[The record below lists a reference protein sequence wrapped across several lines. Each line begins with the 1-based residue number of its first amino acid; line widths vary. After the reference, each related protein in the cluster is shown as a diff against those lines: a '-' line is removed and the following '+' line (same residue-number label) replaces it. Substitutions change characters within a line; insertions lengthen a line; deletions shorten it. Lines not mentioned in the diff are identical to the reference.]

1 MADIRKIWLDEVEV
15 GARLRPLDPAAVDVL
30 VESIIKT
37 GLQTPISI
45 RVVEDDR
52 GQTPVLIA
60 GYHRLEAMRRLGWE
74 TAMCAVFD
82 GDERD
87 ARLWEISENLHR
99 AELTVLERSEHVAE
113 WVRLVNEKPAQLG
126 PVSAKGGR
134 GHEGGIN
141 SASRELGLTRQ
152 SAQRAVK
159 IDGLSADAKAA
170 ARDAG
175 LGDNQ
180 SALLSVA
187 ATPPEEQTRRIAEI
201 VEARTKPA
209 PAIKN
214 AFESEE
220 DWRRALFT
228 VWNRG
233 AQDWRERALEA
244 MDGPVFDRTRGGVV

>member
-1 MADIRKIWLDEVEV
+1 
-15 GARLRPLDPAAVDVL
+15 
-30 VESIIKT
+30 
-37 GLQTPISI
+37 
-45 RVVEDDR
+45 
-52 GQTPVLIA
+52 
-60 GYHRLEAMRRLGWE
+60 
-74 TAMCAVFD
+74 MCAVFD

-113 WVRLVNEKPAQLG
+113 WVRITDEKASGATCATKP
-126 PVSAKGGR
+126 
-134 GHEGGIN
+134 GHGQGSVGGIR
-141 SASRELGLTRQ
+141 AATRELGIDRTA
-152 SAQRAVK
+152 AQRAVK
-159 IDGLSADAKAA
+159 IDGLSTKAKQA

-244 MDGPVFDRTRGGVV
+244 MDGPVFDRTCGGVV